1 MRSISQSVWEFPF
14 REISWETPHNSIL
27 QFEKYFELFLKRFRE
42 STPKKRIVNS
52 VSKEILASQRGIVLP
67 PNEQALFVCKDLS
80 YSIGKKRILKEVS
93 FSLFRGEIALLKGD
107 NGVGKTTLLRAI
119 LNHVRHKDCF
129 SFFGLNS
136 KTPQISYLGHELGL
150 YTSLSLQENLHYFLS
165 ITKIKY
171 SKEKVETLLR
181 AFQLWTRRL
190 DPIFTFSRG
199 MKQKAAL
206 VRALLTGG
214 DLILLDEPFTAL
226 DRSGLETAIRLL
238 NEYSQNSAVLM
249 VTHDLGISFERRT
262 ISLTLKEG
270 KLETSILSSP

>member
-1 MRSISQSVWEFPF
+1 MENPC
-14 REISWETPHNSIL
+14 
-27 QFEKYFELFLKRFRE
+27 
-42 STPKKRIVNS
+42 PKKRIVNS
-52 VSKEILASQRGIVLP
+52 VSKGILASQRGIVLP

-80 YSIGKKRILKEVS
+80 YSIGKKKILKQVS
-93 FSLFRGEIALLKGD
+93 FSIFRGEISLLRGD
-107 NGVGKTTLLRAI
+107 NGAGKTTLLRAI
-119 LNHVRHKDCF
+119 LNHDRHKNCF
-129 SFFGLNS
+129 TFQNRLSAV
-136 KTPQISYLGHELGL
+136 KISYLGHELGL
-150 YTSLSLQENLHYFLS
+150 YTSLSLEENLRYFLP
-165 ITKIKY
+165 IAKIQY

-206 VRALLTGG
+206 VRTLLTGG

-249 VTHDLGISFERRT
+249 VTHDPGISFGRRT
-262 ISLTLKEG
+262 VSLTLKEG
-270 KLETSILSSP
+270 NLETSILSSP